1 MDKLYS
7 NKFLIKLH
15 KIECSN
21 EVSILGLDSN
31 YSPSDTLDDVGCL
44 VESPE
49 FCNALTTS
57 PQTFAVV
64 VDDDGYDIEPCD
76 DCEINPCES
85 LEQVLKKGITLYRNL
100 YILHWMAKGN
110 DMMKLH
116 TLTEDMYDTLIE
128 EIDTTGELLVE
139 KCGTVPQP
147 DWVVDYIQ
155 VKPYEFQESLDILNK
170 FIQEYID
177 CIDYAYPNQTSD
189 VQSVFDE
196 WLRYWNKQMNYFVK
210 RQEV

>member
-21 EVSILGLDSN
+21 EVSILGLNSN
-31 YSPSDTLDDVGCL
+31 YSPSDTLDDVECL

-64 VDDDGYDIEPCD
+64 VDDEGFDIKKCA
-76 DCEINPCES
+76 DCPIDPCES
-85 LEQVLKKGITLYRNL
+85 LDQAFKSGITMYRNL

-116 TLTEDMYDTLIE
+116 LLSEEMYEELIK
-128 EIDTTGELLVE
+128 EIDTLGELLVE
-139 KCGTVPQP
+139 KCGAVPEP
-147 DWVVDYIQ
+147 EWCNEYIKVQ
-155 VKPYEFQESLDILNK
+155 SYEFQESLDIITRY
-170 FIQEYID
+170 IQSYID
-177 CIDYAYPNQTSD
+177 AITFAYPNQTSD
-189 VQSVFDE
+189 VQSTLDE
-196 WLRYWNKQMNYFVK
+196 WLRYWNKQLNYFVK